1 MIVAK
6 IIEIIKNEFIK
17 AASVLPDIK
26 WNDAS
31 SRVTIPTQQMSKI
44 ITMTKQLLRSVE
56 EILDK
61 DDLRGIF
68 SEIVQEVE
76 KCFLNVYINDIKIRE
91 QIGAKRMMEELNYF
105 MTTWQEIEL
114 LKEMSEVEA

>member
-1 MIVAK
+1 MHRKMIVAK

-17 AASVLPDIK
+17 ASSVLTDIH

-56 EILDK
+56 EI
-61 DDLRGIF
+61 
-68 SEIVQEVE
+68 
-76 KCFLNVYINDIKIRE
+76 
-91 QIGAKRMMEELNYF
+91 
-105 MTTWQEIEL
+105 
-114 LKEMSEVEA
+114 